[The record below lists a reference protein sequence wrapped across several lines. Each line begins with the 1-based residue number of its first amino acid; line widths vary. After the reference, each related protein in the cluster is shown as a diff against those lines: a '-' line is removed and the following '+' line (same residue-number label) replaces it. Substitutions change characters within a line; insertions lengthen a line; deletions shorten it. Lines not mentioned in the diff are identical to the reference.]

1 MNLRTGEV
9 TQHELL
15 IRMVSPEGEI
25 VLPGLFLPAAEEFGL
40 IHNIDR
46 WVIRQSAL
54 LASAGHDVEFN
65 LSAKSLGRPDMVATI
80 ASTLELTGAPPERLV
95 CEITETAL
103 MADAAAAE
111 VFVRSLRD
119 LGCKIALDDF
129 GVGYGGLAYLKRLP
143 VSFLKIDMQ
152 FVTDLVTEPSSRHV
166 VRAIVDLAKGFGAE
180 TVAEGAEDLAT
191 VELLKELEVD
201 YVQGYAI
208 DRPGPVDE
216 MFAKRP
222 GIQAL
227 ERKR

>member
-1 MNLRTGEV
+1 
-9 TQHELL
+9 
-15 IRMVSPEGEI
+15 
-25 VLPGLFLPAAEEFGL
+25 
-40 IHNIDR
+40 
-46 WVIRQSAL
+46 
-54 LASAGHDVEFN
+54 
-65 LSAKSLGRPDMVATI
+65 
-80 ASTLELTGAPPERLV
+80 
-95 CEITETAL
+95 
-103 MADAAAAE
+103 
-111 VFVRSLRD
+111 
-119 LGCKIALDDF
+119 
-129 GVGYGGLAYLKRLP
+129 LAYLKRLP